1 MPLRNSPQM
10 YTYDR
15 GAVAQTIAGIAIDGS
30 TLPWLGDEIGV
41 VAAYSMFRL
50 PDKYTW
56 EIRIDGGTYS
66 TLLVI
71 LEISLDG
78 LNWYQAD
85 SNFGI
90 LTNTMQHVFN
100 RPARY
105 IRANVQEAVVD
116 TGTPKLTVQF
126 AL

>member
-1 MPLRNSPQM
+1 MPLVNSPKVF
-10 YTYDR
+10 TYDR
-15 GAVAQTIAGIAIDGS
+15 GAVATSIDGVAIDGS

-56 EIRIDGGTYS
+56 EIIIEGGSYS

-71 LEISLDG
+71 LQISLDG
-78 LNWYQAD
+78 LTWYQAD
-85 SNFGI
+85 SNFGV

-105 IRANVQEAVVD
+105 IRANVLNAAVAS
-116 TGTPKLTVQF
+116 GSPKLTVQF